1 MKNCALLS
9 LSLCLCTSAYADSPL
24 YETGPSQD
32 SSFVRF
38 VNVGEEKVTVVNGN
52 ARLSLST
59 AGEARASRFFPVK
72 AGAKLAAN
80 VQAGN
85 GKVDVELVAKPGE
98 FLTVAV
104 SGQGNHLESTV
115 LRESPTDFNAM
126 RSSIA
131 VFNTDSTCANASL
144 AGGAKNTAIFD
155 ALKPGAIA
163 RRLLNPVKLSAQVSC
178 DGQAVAKPIDFG
190 QLQAGE
196 RYSIFIIKA
205 KNGRQA
211 FFVKDSNS

>member
-1 MKNCALLS
+1 MKKLLMLS
-9 LSLCLCTSAYADSPL
+9 LAATYSLSALADSPL

-38 VNVGEEKVTVVNGN
+38 VNLAEEKASVVNGN
-52 ARLSLST
+52 AKLSLGN
-59 AGEARASRFFPVK
+59 AGEARVSRYFPVK

-85 GKVDVELVAKPGE
+85 AKLNIELIAKPGE

-104 SGQGNHLESTV
+104 TAKGQQLESQI

-131 VFNTDSTCANASL
+131 LFNTDGSCASASL
-144 AGGAKNTAIFD
+144 TGGAKNAAIFETI
-155 ALKPGAIA
+155 KIGAIE
-163 RRLLNPVKLSAQVSC
+163 RRLVNPVKLSAQVSC
-178 DGQAVAKPIDFG
+178 DGQAVAKPLDLG

-196 RYSIFIIKA
+196 RYSIFIQKT